1 MRLDKKKAKIG
12 ERAHSYDAVR
22 GNRALFEEDLSDQ
35 KAAPKIPVKIF
46 LSDDKKFFRRNKKA
60 AGEKRGRPGNSSAS
74 SPARTI
80 P

>member
-46 LSDDKKFFRRNKKA
+46 LSDDKKA